1 MTRHHNTKV
10 KDIEISKTSFSNK
23 KIFLTA
29 ETETASNEFDLVW
42 SGSIGGRKQMKHKCS
57 EYKNKEKTD
66 IVINDET
73 PGNFKHAWAA
83 GL

>member
-1 MTRHHNTKV
+1 MKSQKPVFQTKR
-10 KDIEISKTSFSNK
+10 F
-23 KIFLTA
+23 FLTA

-42 SGSIGGRKQMKHKCS
+42 SGSIGGWKQMKHKCS

-73 PGNFKHAWAA
+73 PDNFKHAWAA